1 MKRKI
6 IILGICLV
14 LAAGTVAA
22 VASDV
27 YKKQNIDIKS
37 TLSKVFS
44 SEKSEESLVQNDRV
58 QTDAISLNS
67 DENKSVMSTDITGQN
82 VVLYPSNFY
91 LLVEKLKTNISD
103 TSSIADILSSY
114 LYLRDIYGLN
124 DEQLEYIAGLIING
138 ADPNSILDTAYFW
151 VDTCEDIT
159 IIEQIYNKK
168 GDYEGGRFWIENAYN
183 NVTNNVHG
191 VLESEE
197 INNYL
202 SLGVTV
208 SDIQNANILSRKGV
222 YSIKQILDRI
232 AGGDTIINIM
242 NEVNGTSISQPVSLF
257 EISENEESDESILY
271 CKELA
276 ALENK
281 QIEES
286 ASEILSDEKTAEKL
300 VEKRNEKNAEL
311 VKQLISEGILEGRI
325 DKDLGVVFDE

>member
-27 YKKQNIDIKS
+27 YNKQNIDIKS

-91 LLVEKLKTNISD
+91 SMVDILKSDISD

-242 NEVNGTSISQPVSLF
+242 NEVYGTSISQPVSLF
-257 EISENEESDESILY
+257 GISENEESDEGILNS
-271 CKELA
+271 KELA

-286 ASEILSDEKTAEKL
+286 ASEFLSDEKTAERL